1 MFKEKFSIGQYGF
14 IALIFDTEGNMV
26 GLHSPW

>member
-1 MFKEKFSIGQYGF
+1 MFEEKFSIGQYGF
-14 IALIFDTEGNMV
+14 IALIFDNEGNMV